1 VSGARRADTGAA
13 IAVPVVGY
21 LAARDRMAGPLDRLR
36 EWLTRNNAVVM
47 AVLLLVLGVA
57 LIGKGIGGF

>member
-1 VSGARRADTGAA
+1 
-13 IAVPVVGY
+13 
-21 LAARDRMAGPLDRLR
+21 MAGPLDRLR